1 MKNATGESV
10 RLHSVIQ
17 KERARVS
24 DLLDKKELMDV
35 GGKNIEAGEEQGGVM
50 LRRRDTGR

>member
-1 MKNATGESV
+1 MKNATGEKYV

-17 KERARVS
+17 KERARAS

-35 GGKNIEAGEEQGGVM
+35 GGKNIEAGERSKVE
-50 LRRRDTGR
+50 